1 MSVIPDRITIKRRR
15 DEDPVDAL
23 YLPGKRHRSDLCWR
37 RIMGG
42 DTLPLTLAEI
52 HDNTTIWS
60 SIEATSE
67 AKSLEQALST
77 SNVSFFTTNDAK
89 RHSDR
94 AEAQNVGRKRVTPS
108 FHLAKITRQPSYS
121 LQSPHSGVRKSK
133 KHQERKLSVSQTRAG
148 PTRRDGGVQSQV
160 DDHDA
165 RENKTPIIDAD
176 QTRPRKR
183 PNICAA
189 EHSRKLATQEN
200 YERKLAQ
207 KPPDARSISKRL
219 DLASE
224 ELALQLNAVALQEVG
239 NQTKKPQVISN
250 ISKPKFQPK
259 QPPSRQHPE
268 RTASREAF
276 NPADIAVDS
285 AAATI
290 DDYTY
295 DMYLKSDFLPDSKMS
310 CDAVTP
316 DPSTELPLQNF
327 GYLIDENAEDFYGND
342 YPEDELSSNEGSS
355 QGAYEVG
362 SQNSDWSEECV

>member
-1 MSVIPDRITIKRRR
+1 
-15 DEDPVDAL
+15 
-23 YLPGKRHRSDLCWR
+23 
-37 RIMGG
+37 MGG

-327 GYLIDENAEDFYGND
+327 GYLVMGEEEEAAWAELAELSESESDADEIDENG
-342 YPEDELSSNEGSS
+342 
-355 QGAYEVG
+355 
-362 SQNSDWSEECV
+362 